1 MATRNTLT
9 VDDAPPGDDI
19 PSKDGE
25 TQPDKG
31 PKKDGE
37 TQPDKGP
44 KKLKKGWKDPNDP
57 LARGKFKMASGNI
70 CEHM

>member
-1 MATRNTLT
+1 MATRNTLS
-9 VDDAPPGDDI
+9 VDDSPPGDDI

-25 TQPDKG
+25 TPPVNEPIASDG
-31 PKKDGE
+31 PSTTKR
-37 TQPDKGP
+37 
-44 KKLKKGWKDPNDP
+44 LRKGWKDPKDP